1 MARGKRHTPEEIAAI
16 LKQHEAGLKTAEICR
31 KQGVSEQ
38 TLYRWK
44 SKYGGLSSSEVR
56 EMKALREENRRL
68 KQLVGEKELDI
79 AALKT
84 IVQGKY

>member
-1 MARGKRHTPEEIAAI
+1 MG
-16 LKQHEAGLKTAEICR
+16 
-31 KQGVSEQ
+31 
-38 TLYRWK
+38 
-44 SKYGGLSSSEVR
+44 SEVK

-84 IVQGKY
+84 IVEGKY